1 MHKRHYQILL
11 AATLGC
17 FLLLLA
23 TEVAGRYSETIS
35 QYEEMGERE
44 ALVASPES
52 LVVRRVALKARE
64 DTLKR
69 ELDRAAGEYG
79 RTFAG
84 FLSLASIAA
93 QETKVTLT
101 GVAPIVSSDET
112 PSRERH
118 FRILCKGEYHRIAQF
133 VNRLE
138 NSPLDIQLGRVGMK
152 RGGVRDRLLD
162 STIEGHF
169 EEE

>member
-1 MHKRHYQILL
+1 MRKRHYQILL

-69 ELDRAAGEYG
+69 GTRPG
-79 RTFAG
+79 
-84 FLSLASIAA
+84 S
-93 QETKVTLT
+93 
-101 GVAPIVSSDET
+101 
-112 PSRERH
+112 
-118 FRILCKGEYHRIAQF
+118 
-133 VNRLE
+133 
-138 NSPLDIQLGRVGMK
+138 
-152 RGGVRDRLLD
+152 GGVRTHVRGVPLACEQS
-162 STIEGHF
+162 STGDKSHAHWRGPYGEQRQDALP
-169 EEE
+169 